1 MNRQILL
8 ENQLKHW
15 HEVISDR
22 SGDPDAYIRRGMVYF
37 KLGQIAESIK
47 DFDQAEALDP
57 RIKPYL
63 WQRGLSYYYGEQFQA
78 GADQFEIDLT
88 VNSQDVEETVWRY
101 LCQAK
106 LQGVESARI
115 SLLPVSGDSRT
126 IMGQVYSL
134 YQGNCSPDEVLNRGT
149 WLGQQGRFY
158 AHLYVGL
165 YYEAAGDQERSRYF
179 ITQAATQYKLNDY
192 MWDLSLV
199 HCQLRGW
206 Q

>member
-88 VNSQDVEETVWRY
+88 VNSQDVEETFTVR
-101 LCQAK
+101 
-106 LQGVESARI
+106 SI
-115 SLLPVSGDSRT
+115 S
-126 IMGQVYSL
+126 
-134 YQGNCSPDEVLNRGT
+134 N
-149 WLGQQGRFY
+149 
-158 AHLYVGL
+158 
-165 YYEAAGDQERSRYF
+165 
-179 ITQAATQYKLNDY
+179 
-192 MWDLSLV
+192 
-199 HCQLRGW
+199 
-206 Q
+206 